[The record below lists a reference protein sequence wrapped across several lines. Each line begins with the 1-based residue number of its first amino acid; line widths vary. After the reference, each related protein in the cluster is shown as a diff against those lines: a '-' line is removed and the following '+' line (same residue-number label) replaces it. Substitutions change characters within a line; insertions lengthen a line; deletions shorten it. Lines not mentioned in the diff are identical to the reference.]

1 MYASN
6 FVALSGLIQS
16 KPEIRTMETG
26 KEVANTKLLISEQ
39 FLSEDRNKVEQ
50 RTTVLNL
57 AFYRNMV
64 EAARHLDAGDN
75 VTLEG
80 TIRTRTT
87 ARKSKKEDG
96 KDIIST
102 ITEIVVM
109 KCGYSNEIIPAKD
122 GTA

>member
-6 FVALSGLIQS
+6 FVALSGLIQNI
-16 KPEIRTMETG
+16 PEIRTMETG

-64 EAARHLDAGDN
+64 EVARYLDAGDN

-87 ARKSKKEDG
+87 TRKSKKGDG

-109 KCGYSNEIIPAKD
+109 KCGYSKEIIPSKE

>member
-1 MYASN
+1 
-6 FVALSGLIQS
+6 
-16 KPEIRTMETG
+16 METG

-87 ARKSKKEDG
+87 D
-96 KDIIST
+96 
-102 ITEIVVM
+102 
-109 KCGYSNEIIPAKD
+109 AKVEERRRQRHH
-122 GTA
+122 